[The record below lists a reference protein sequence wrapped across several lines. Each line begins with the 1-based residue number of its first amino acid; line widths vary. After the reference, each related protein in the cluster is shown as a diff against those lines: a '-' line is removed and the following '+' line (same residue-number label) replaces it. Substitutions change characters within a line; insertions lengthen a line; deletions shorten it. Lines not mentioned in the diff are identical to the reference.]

1 MATKTL
7 TLKKR
12 DDKVPQDAPE
22 QAGNPFDDTPPTDEA
37 VNPFDDALLVEDAEI
52 VPDADV
58 ADQPRN
64 PLHDPAINDVV
75 WFADEPGSETGEL
88 RTVYA
93 VERHSG
99 DRARIYYHCDRDR
112 VTPPRTCSLATWRE
126 QADLGDVQYANPE
139 VR

>member
-1 MATKTL
+1 MAKTL
-7 TLKKR
+7 TLKKQ

-22 QAGNPFDDTPPTDEA
+22 QAENPFDDTPPTDEA
-37 VNPFDDALLVEDAEI
+37 ANPFDDAPPAVDTEV

-58 ADQPRN
+58 ASRPRD

-75 WFADEPGSETGEL
+75 WYSDEPGSEAGEL

-93 VERHSG
+93 VERQSEG
-99 DRARIYYHCDRDR
+99 RARIYYHCDRDR
-112 VTPPRTCSLATWRE
+112 VTTPRSCSLATWRE
-126 QADLGDVQYANPE
+126 LADLGDVQYANPE

>member
-1 MATKTL
+1 MAKTL
-7 TLKKR
+7 TLKKQ

-22 QAGNPFDDTPPTDEA
+22 QAENPFGDNPPTEDTA
-37 VNPFDDALLVEDAEI
+37 DPFDDAPPAADAEI
-52 VPDADV
+52 VPDADE
-58 ADQPRN
+58 AAGPRD

-75 WFADEPGSETGEL
+75 WFSDEPGSEAGEL

-99 DRARIYYHCDRDR
+99 GRARIYYHCDRDR
-112 VTPPRTCSLATWRE
+112 VTTPRTCSLATWRE